1 MGPIVT
7 LRGHLY
13 MCVVFGCT
21 FVHYVSVKYY
31 KYLVIGTRDI
41 VAETSQQWQ
50 QLFLNGVTISY
61 YTGIVATL
69 HKPYPRHVIMTPS
82 LI

>member
-7 LRGHLY
+7 LSGHLHI
-13 MCVVFGCT
+13 CVVLGCT
-21 FVHYVSVKYY
+21 SVHYVSVKYC

-41 VAETSQQWQ
+41 VAETSQQ
-50 QLFLNGVTISY
+50 LFRSGVTISY